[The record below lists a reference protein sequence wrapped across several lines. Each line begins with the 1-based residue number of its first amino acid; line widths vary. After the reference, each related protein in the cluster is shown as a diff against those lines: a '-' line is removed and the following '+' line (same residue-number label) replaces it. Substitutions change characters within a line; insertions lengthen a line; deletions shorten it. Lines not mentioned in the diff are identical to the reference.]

1 MQSLS
6 PTLGGRVWA
15 TTTILLLLPLPPY
28 ELHFHFLPIHL
39 SAKGFLCLMYQ
50 RPRDCSSPPFFT
62 RCPLL
67 ASMSTPHHDPRSYPG
82 KIKRLARNVSP
93 SFCTYLIGCL
103 FIFNLIEDSKK
114 GFPFKFSIF
123 ERHDFQALNTYSRF
137 IHLKWVPIFEFP
149 KIWKI
154 ALRIFQIFEKPFS
167 NFEFC
172 FEKYAKQYLDAYIF
186 WGKCAS
192 QSMNWVQSS

>member
-1 MQSLS
+1 MNAPYEQSVNCTLVNSPVSMPGWTISSQSWEYSCSCVMQSLS

-93 SFCTYLIGCL
+93 SFGTYLIGCL
-103 FIFNLIEDSKK
+103 FIFNLM
-114 GFPFKFSIF
+114 PWL
-123 ERHDFQALNTYSRF
+123 HLQATQADGLC
-137 IHLKWVPIFEFP
+137 LGLPV
-149 KIWKI
+149 
-154 ALRIFQIFEKPFS
+154 
-167 NFEFC
+167 
-172 FEKYAKQYLDAYIF
+172 
-186 WGKCAS
+186 
-192 QSMNWVQSS
+192 M